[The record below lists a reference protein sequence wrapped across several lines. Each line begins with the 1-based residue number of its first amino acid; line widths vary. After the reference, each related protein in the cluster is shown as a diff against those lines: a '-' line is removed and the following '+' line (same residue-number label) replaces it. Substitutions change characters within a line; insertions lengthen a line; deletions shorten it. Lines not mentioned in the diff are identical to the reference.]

1 MNSRLG
7 IELGA
12 RVIRAVR
19 LDGWARPRRT
29 ARVAEVEWDG
39 SDPQDAVRELRAH
52 LGPAN
57 AVGVAVDL
65 SLLFVKQ
72 VKLPPLSA
80 ADKANI
86 IRVEPERFFPVRAE
100 DLVPATRTQDDLVF
114 AAREAPLTAWVAAL
128 EALGTVDRVEPG
140 PVALSRALARADVTA
155 GTALIDG
162 QEVIELREG
171 RVARA
176 RRVYGELAD
185 TAAAVAATSE
195 ATVYVAPWD
204 EQRVAALRALLPETR
219 VVPMPTAGGVPALFL
234 PAYGAALATGGGN
247 DDQAESVLHSVE
259 LQARIARRRRRAV
272 TLASAICAAAL
283 FIVILSAGGW
293 RARVKHRLDRDL
305 QTLNAQATPALAL
318 QTQLATM
325 QRVAAAVGRIESDR
339 PDPMK
344 VLLALSQRLP
354 RGASIR
360 TINAAGAEWRLEGF
374 APNAAQLL
382 GLLAAAPDFH
392 DVRFLSAT
400 NRAVVGT
407 RTYENFALAF
417 RYTPAP

>member
-19 LDGWARPRRT
+19 LDGWVGARRT

-39 SDPQDAVRELRAH
+39 SDPQEAVRALHAH

-100 DLVPATRTQDDLVF
+100 DLVPATRAQDDLVF
-114 AAREAPLTAWVAAL
+114 AAREAPLAAWVAAL

-140 PVALSRALARADVTA
+140 PVALSRALARSDVTE

-162 QEVIELREG
+162 HEVIELRDG

-185 TAAAVAATSE
+185 TAAAVAATSD

-219 VVPMPTAGGVPALFL
+219 VAPMPTAGGVPALFL
-234 PAYGAALATGGGN
+234 PAYGAALAAGN

-259 LQARIARRRRRAV
+259 LQARIARRRRRSM
-272 TLASAICAAAL
+272 TFASAVCAAAL
-283 FIVILSAGGW
+283 FIAILSAGGW
-293 RARVKHRLDRDL
+293 RARVKHRLDGDL
-305 QTLNAQATPALAL
+305 LMLNAQATPALAL

-325 QRVAAAVGRIESDR
+325 QREAAAVARIESDR

>member
-1 MNSRLG
+1 MVKRLSSY
-7 IELGA
+7 A
-12 RVIRAVR
+12 R
-19 LDGWARPRRT
+19 
-29 ARVAEVEWDG
+29 
-39 SDPQDAVRELRAH
+39 
-52 LGPAN
+52 
-57 AVGVAVDL
+57 
-65 SLLFVKQ
+65 
-72 VKLPPLSA
+72 A
-80 ADKANI
+80 A
-86 IRVEPERFFPVRAE
+86 
-100 DLVPATRTQDDLVF
+100 
-114 AAREAPLTAWVAAL
+114 
-128 EALGTVDRVEPG
+128 
-140 PVALSRALARADVTA
+140 SRARAGSTA
-155 GTALIDG
+155 NWLI
-162 QEVIELREG
+162 Q
-171 RVARA
+171 
-176 RRVYGELAD
+176 RR
-185 TAAAVAATSE
+185 
-195 ATVYVAPWD
+195 P
-204 EQRVAALRALLPETR
+204 
-219 VVPMPTAGGVPALFL
+219 
-234 PAYGAALATGGGN
+234 
-247 DDQAESVLHSVE
+247 
-259 LQARIARRRRRAV
+259 AV

>member
-1 MNSRLG
+1 VNSRLG

-19 LDGWARPRRT
+19 LDGWAGPGRT

-39 SDPQDAVRELRAH
+39 SDPEATVRELRAH

-57 AVGVAVDL
+57 AVGVAVNL

-86 IRVEPERFFPVRAE
+86 IRVEPERFFAVRAE
-100 DLVPATRTQDDLVF
+100 DLVPATRAQDDLVF

-140 PVALSRALARADVTA
+140 PVALSRALARADVTE

-162 QEVIELREG
+162 QDVIELREG

-204 EQRVAALRALLPETR
+204 DQRAAALRVLLPETR
-219 VVPMPTAGGVPALFL
+219 VAPMPTAGGVPAQFL
-234 PAYGAALATGGGN
+234 PAYGAALGADN
-247 DDQAESVLHSVE
+247 DDHIDGVLHSVE

-272 TLASAICAAAL
+272 TIASAICAATL

-293 RARVKHRLDRDL
+293 RARVKHWLDGDL

-325 QRVAAAVGRIESDR
+325 QREAVAVARIESDR
-339 PDPMK
+339 PDPMT

-354 RGASIR
+354 RGAAIR
-360 TINAAGAEWRLEGF
+360 TINAAGAEWRLEGV

-382 GLLAAAPDFH
+382 GLLAATPDFH